1 MFEITGRESK
11 GSYTCNI
18 SALLYPDKAAPD
30 RLANGHLSTDE
41 LIEQLENN
49 QMTLKELGKYTLQN
63 NFSVDTNKIVPDKSL
78 LFKGRISNFFII
90 VLWYSI
96 DWYCINNV
104 LYNNYV
110 LI

>member
-1 MFEITGRESK
+1 M
-11 GSYTCNI
+11 
-18 SALLYPDKAAPD
+18 LYLDKAAPD

-49 QMTLKELGKYTLQN
+49 QMTLKELGKYRYTLQN
-63 NFSVDTNKIVPDKSL
+63 HFSVDTNKIVPDKSL
-78 LFKGRISNFFII
+78 LLKCRISNFFII